1 MTRSMATEHEVTF
14 EDEGCRV
21 AVFRSLV
28 VSAWRS
34 TPTAGARKIELL

>member
-1 MTRSMATEHEVTF
+1 MATEYEVRF

-28 VSAWRS
+28 VSACNFQR
-34 TPTAGARKIELL
+34 